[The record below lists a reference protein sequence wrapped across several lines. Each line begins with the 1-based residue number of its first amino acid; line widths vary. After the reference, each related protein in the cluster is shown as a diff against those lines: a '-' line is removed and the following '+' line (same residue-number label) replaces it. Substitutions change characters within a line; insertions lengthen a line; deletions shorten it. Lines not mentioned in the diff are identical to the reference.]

1 MVFCQ
6 HCGSELKDSET
17 CPCQIIPKIKLE
29 NKKITYNG
37 KDILPKS
44 NDKQD
49 NQKGLIIILGIAFP
63 ILLGIVIGFT
73 L

>member
-29 NKKITYNG
+29 NQKITYNE
-37 KDILPKS
+37 KDILP
-44 NDKQD
+44 KQD
-49 NQKGLIIILGIAFP
+49 NQKGLMIILGIAFP
-63 ILLGIVIGFT
+63 IILGIIIGYT

>member
-29 NKKITYNG
+29 NKKITDNG

-44 NDKQD
+44 NDKQE
-49 NQKGLIIILGIAFP
+49 LIKKH
-63 ILLGIVIGFT
+63 
-73 L
+73 